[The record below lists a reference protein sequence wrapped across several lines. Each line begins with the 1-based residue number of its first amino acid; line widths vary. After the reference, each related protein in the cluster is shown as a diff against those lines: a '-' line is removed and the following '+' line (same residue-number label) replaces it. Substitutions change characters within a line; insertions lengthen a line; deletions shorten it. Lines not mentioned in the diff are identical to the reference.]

1 VRIVFAALTCLF
13 GIGLALR
20 IEFIRGVANFIC
32 GIQIIL
38 GLLSAPATIAMAL
51 VMEPF
56 GLPLILMRVLDI
68 ALAGF
73 MIYLIGETDSL

>member
-1 VRIVFAALTCLF
+1 
-13 GIGLALR
+13 
-20 IEFIRGVANFIC
+20 
-32 GIQIIL
+32 
-38 GLLSAPATIAMAL
+38 MAL